1 MKIIFVRHGETEW
14 NKLARFQGSSDIEL
28 SEVGREQA
36 KLVGKRL
43 RDIEISAIYSST
55 FKRAYETALA
65 IRGDR
70 DIEIMKDKRLGEIDF
85 GHWEGMLFED
95 VKIKYPEEFTIYRQR
110 PHECVIPGEGS
121 LDKAR
126 MRAWQALNE
135 IIELYKDSEDNIVI
149 AAHGGIIRLMIFELL
164 NIGTEAFTSF
174 PLYNTAVSVVEVT
187 PERNILKLFNDIN
200 HLGLGAEAI

>member
-28 SEVGREQA
+28 SEIGKKQARLVGR
-36 KLVGKRL
+36 RL
-43 RDIEISAIYSST
+43 KDIDISAIYSSP
-55 FKRAYETALA
+55 FKRAYSTAEA
-65 IRGDR
+65 IKSER
-70 DIEIMKDKRLGEIDF
+70 DIEIHKDRRFGEIDF
-85 GHWEGMLFED
+85 GHWEDMFFKD
-95 VKIKYPEEFTIYRQR
+95 VKLKYPEEFDIYRRR
-110 PHECVIPGEGS
+110 PHECIIPGEGS

-126 MRAWQALNE
+126 ERASEALYE
-135 IIELYKDSEDNIVI
+135 IIDKHRDTEDKIVI

-174 PLYNTAVSVVEVT
+174 PLYNTAVSIVEVT

>member
-28 SEVGREQA
+28 SDVGHEQA
-36 KLVGKRL
+36 MLVGKRL
-43 RDIEISAIYSST
+43 EDIEISAIYSST
-55 FKRAYETALA
+55 FKRAYATAVA

-70 DIEIMKDKRLGEIDF
+70 DIEIQKDKRLGEIDF

-95 VKIKYPEEFTIYRQR
+95 VKIKYPEDFTVYRQR

-126 MRAWQALNE
+126 KRAWQALNE
-135 IIELYKDSEDNIVI
+135 IIELHKGTDDNIVI

-174 PLYNTAVSVVEVT
+174 PLHNTSVSVVEVT
-187 PERNILKLFNDIN
+187 PERNILRLFNDIS
-200 HLGLGAEAI
+200 HLGLGADAI

>member
-28 SEVGREQA
+28 SEVGQEQA
-36 KLVGKRL
+36 RLVGKRFKDMKL
-43 RDIEISAIYSST
+43 SAIYSSP
-55 FKRAYETALA
+55 FKRAYATALA
-65 IRGDR
+65 IKGERDMKIHKDR
-70 DIEIMKDKRLGEIDF
+70 RFGEIDF
-85 GHWEGMLFED
+85 GNWEGMPFQE
-95 VKIKYPEEFTIYRQR
+95 VMKKYPEEFAVYRNR

-126 MRAWQALNE
+126 ERACQALNE
-135 IIELYKDSEDNIVI
+135 IIKNHKDSEDNIVI

-164 NIGTEAFTSF
+164 NIATEAFTRF
-174 PLYNTAVSVVEVT
+174 PLHNTAVSVVEVC
-187 PERNILKLFNDIN
+187 PERNLLISFNDIS